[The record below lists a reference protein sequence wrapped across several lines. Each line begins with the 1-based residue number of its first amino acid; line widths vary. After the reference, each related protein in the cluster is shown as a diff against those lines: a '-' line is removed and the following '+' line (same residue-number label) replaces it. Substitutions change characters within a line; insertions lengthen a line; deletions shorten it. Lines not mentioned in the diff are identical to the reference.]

1 MKRVPTTLSSNATW
15 IQVPQKF
22 QGNVNRG
29 RYIFQPI
36 LHFTYDVSEAQ
47 AQTDFPQ
54 MISKIVSEKLKCRIQ
69 VHLFLAHYFSTTM
82 SFLHEATKST

>member
-15 IQVPQKF
+15 IRVPQKL
-22 QGNVNRG
+22 QENVNRG
-29 RYIFQPI
+29 RYILQPI

-54 MISKIVSEKLKCRIQ
+54 IISKIVSEKLKCRIQ
-69 VHLFLAHYFSTTM
+69 VHLFLAHYFSATM
-82 SFLHEATKST
+82 SFLH